1 MSDSEKTILHTLDKR
16 GVARLTFNRPEKR
29 NAFDDRMIDAINHQL
44 DQWLTDGAVRV
55 LIIDAAGGNFSAGA
69 DLGWMKRTASLSLED
84 NLSDAKALA
93 SLMQRIDTFP
103 CPVISL
109 VNGAAYGG
117 SLGII
122 AASDMAFCASDASFC
137 LSEVK
142 IGLIPAVISPYVIR
156 AIGERSARRYMLTAE
171 VIDASQAC
179 QLGLAH
185 AIDDDLEAVAEN
197 LITRVLNNGPS
208 AMAACKSL
216 IQAVSSQA
224 LDEQLIADTSAR
236 IARIRTSDEGQEG
249 LQAFLE
255 KRRPAWIKEQP

>member
-1 MSDSEKTILHTLDKR
+1 MSDTEKTILHTLDPR

-44 DQWLTDGAVRV
+44 DQWLADDAVRV
-55 LIIDAAGGNFSAGA
+55 LIIDAEGGNFSAGA
-69 DLGWMKRTASLSLED
+69 DLGWMKRTAALSYED

-156 AIGERSARRYMLTAE
+156 AIGERPARRYMLTAE
-171 VIDASQAC
+171 VMDATQAC
-179 QLGLAH
+179 HLGLVH
-185 AIDDDLEAVAEN
+185 GIDDDLSGIAEK
-197 LITRVLNNGPS
+197 LITRILSNGPT
-208 AMAACKSL
+208 AMTACKSL
-216 IQAVSSQA
+216 IQVVSTET
-224 LDEQLIADTSAR
+224 LDDSLITDTSER

-255 KRRPAWIKEQP
+255 KRRPAWIKE

>member
-29 NAFDDRMIDAINHQL
+29 NAFDDHMIDAINHQL
-44 DQWLTDGAVRV
+44 DQWRAEGTVRILV
-55 LIIDAAGGNFSAGA
+55 IDAAGDNFSAGA

-84 NLSDAKALA
+84 NLSDARTLA

-117 SLGII
+117 SLGIV
-122 AASDMAFCASDASFC
+122 AASDMAFCTSDASFC
-137 LSEVK
+137 LSEVR

-171 VIDASQAC
+171 VIDAAQAC
-179 QLGLAH
+179 LLGLVH
-185 AIDDDLEAVAEN
+185 AIDDDLETLAAN
-197 LITRVLNNGPS
+197 LITRMLNNGPS
-208 AMAACKSL
+208 AMVACKSL
-216 IQAVSSQA
+216 IQAVSGQA
-224 LDEQLIADTSAR
+224 PDGQLIADTSAR
-236 IARIRTSDEGQEG
+236 IARTRISDEGQEG
-249 LQAFLE
+249 LRAFLE
-255 KRRPAWIKEQP
+255 KRRPAWIKE